1 MSRIRWQE
9 RNVVAPGHLARLR
22 HLVREFLRP
31 WRVSVYL
38 FGSYAR
44 GEQWPSSDVD
54 IAIEPHEPL
63 PADTISRL
71 RERVEESDIPYR
83 VDIVDLSETDAL
95 FRARVLSEGI
105 LWNAVENDSPSLA
118 GH

>member
-1 MSRIRWQE
+1 MSGP
-9 RNVVAPGHLARLR
+9 ASLHLARLR

-71 RERVEESDIPYR
+71 REKIEESDIPYQ
-83 VDIVDLSETDAL
+83 VDIVDLSEADAL

-105 LWNAVENDSPSLA
+105 LWNAAGNDSSSPA
-118 GH
+118 GR